1 MAGNVNPRAP
11 SGSRREGASVRDQ
24 QTLTIRVPKEI
35 HEALRTLAF
44 ASGASI
50 NDIVLKSISDYLS
63 SQGHRDAVEGF
74 LRRAQEQYR
83 VALDKLADL

>member
-1 MAGNVNPRAP
+1 MAGRVDPRAP
-11 SGSRREGASVRDQ
+11 SGSRREDSNARDQ

-44 ASGASI
+44 ATGTSI
-50 NDIVLKSISDYLS
+50 NDIVLKGISDYLS

>member
-1 MAGNVNPRAP
+1 MAGRVDPRAP
-11 SGSRREGASVRDQ
+11 SGSRRESHNARDQ

-44 ASGASI
+44 ATGTSI
-50 NDIVLKSISDYLS
+50 NDIVLMAIADHLGSR
-63 SQGHRDAVEGF
+63 GHRDAVEGF